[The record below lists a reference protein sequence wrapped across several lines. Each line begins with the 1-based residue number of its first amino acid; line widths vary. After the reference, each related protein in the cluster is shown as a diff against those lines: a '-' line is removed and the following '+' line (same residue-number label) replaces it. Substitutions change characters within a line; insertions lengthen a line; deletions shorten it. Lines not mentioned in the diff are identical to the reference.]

1 MAPKSCFLAVV
12 VRRSCGYNSEIKNE
26 RGEMW
31 CNGGKRGAR
40 RRLGAPRLNI
50 LNGLFAAGE
59 AAQRRSMSAPAAPQK
74 EHRTADRA
82 QEKRCVPPANAACA
96 PCTRDR
102 TGGAQARPGA
112 LWSQRAGGSGRSTPE
127 RRQPAEALHAASP
140 SPASWGSARPPPR
153 VWQRPKGLTWRPEPT
168 PHGRSS
174 WSRSPCSLPV
184 RLRPRRPAR
193 RRGSRCVPVAR
204 ARPPAARPASLPSSR
219 SP

>member
-1 MAPKSCFLAVV
+1 MGVS
-12 VRRSCGYNSEIKNE
+12 S
-26 RGEMW
+26 
-31 CNGGKRGAR
+31 GGKRGAR
-40 RRLGAPRLNI
+40 QLGAPRLNI

-59 AAQRRSMSAPAAPQK
+59 AAQRRSMSAPAAPK

-82 QEKRCVPPANAACA
+82 QEKRCVPPADAACA
-96 PCTRDR
+96 HCTRDR
-102 TGGAQARPGA
+102 TGGAQAR
-112 LWSQRAGGSGRSTPE
+112 QERSGRSE
-127 RRQPAEALHAASP
+127 LAAQVAAHRSDASQQRPCLQSP

-193 RRGSRCVPVAR
+193 RRGSRCVPVVW